1 MWKSPFWAFSRKKM
15 EFSYR
20 FQDTTDTST
29 DISEDAQCIY
39 WVLLVSPFPIVY
51 IFIFFWM
58 RDFTL
63 LMTWGCYSH
72 IQWSG
77 TGGNIHWF
85 KWNKSTYTSYKL
97 LSSGWMRVQL
107 CLMDA
112 CFYLKS
118 YCVCLTSFPLPDSFS
133 LAQWPTFLWPT
144 FYSQPKRT
152 QDVLTAF
159 KRTSVKPSSWP
170 RSSPLVNLL
179 LSNLLWS

>member
-1 MWKSPFWAFSRKKM
+1 MCENPHSGLFLGRRWSSVTVSRIQQIPQQI
-15 EFSYR
+15 
-20 FQDTTDTST
+20 FQRMHNVF
-29 DISEDAQCIY
+29 IECC
-39 WVLLVSPFPIVY
+39 WCLLSLLCTF
-51 IFIFFWM
+51 FFFWM